1 MKRIILLAVVIAV
14 ASLPAYA
21 QSKGMDTTDGLVSA
35 CRLYS
40 SLQAFGN
47 ANSDKY
53 TQAGFC
59 IGYMA
64 GFAHASSLAT
74 TPTFCLPPT
83 INLGEVV
90 RAFVKYVDE
99 HPQELNV
106 SAKVSVSH
114 ALQSAYPC
122 KENPR

>member
-1 MKRIILLAVVIAV
+1 MKRILLLAVAIGVIAV
-14 ASLPAYA
+14 PALA
-21 QSKGMDTTDGLVSA
+21 QTMDTTEGLVSA

-40 SLQAFGN
+40 SLSALGN
-47 ANSDKY
+47 ATSDKY

-64 GFAHASSLAT
+64 GFAHAASLT
-74 TPTFCLPPT
+74 DKPTFCMPPA

-90 RAFVKYVDE
+90 RAFLKYVDE
-99 HPQELNV
+99 HPDTLKA
-106 SAKVSVSH
+106 SAKVSVVQ
-114 ALQSAYPC
+114 ALEATFPC